1 MVHDAAFVGTQLT
14 SLTPPSAD
22 EVAKL
27 INSMPA
33 KSSPMDAFPTSIM
46 KSCADIF
53 SPLIARL
60 AALSFK
66 EGVFPERYKTASVTP
81 LLENLHFGHNGSILA
96 SARCTLL
103 KFGENRFIFAET
115 INVFRNLRWR
125 PQPSWI
131 F

>member
-1 MVHDAAFVGTQLT
+1 MILQQLNGSVYDPMVHDATFVGTQLT

-60 AALSFK
+60 AALSFE

-81 LLENLHFGHNGSILA
+81 LLKKKGLDPDNAANYRQIS
-96 SARCTLL
+96 
-103 KFGENRFIFAET
+103 
-115 INVFRNLRWR
+115 NLRTV
-125 PQPSWI
+125 
-131 F
+131 